1 MPDTYHIAD
10 ADETDGFVL
19 ARLISRLGVE
29 SVLPATFLWD
39 RSTSLADSWSQWL
52 ETCFSPHLGPA
63 FVAVYECAS
72 NVRLKEIQ
80 AVDFRLDASL
90 SSSQRERSLQ
100 AALAFR
106 CGKSEMKANRE
117 WQRFVTRV
125 ETGKSP
131 GHVTTLFALQCAL
144 YHLPLASSLSA
155 YAWFEL
161 ESGLPRDDYR
171 DEHGSA
177 DEALLVFRLSL
188 PKVTVALRGD
198 RCEIGEDTPI
208 LRAI

>member
-19 ARLISRLGVE
+19 ARLISRLGVD

-39 RSTSLADSWSQWL
+39 RSASLADSWTDWL

-63 FVAVYECAS
+63 FVEIYECAS
-72 NVRLKEIQ
+72 SFRLVEIQEVDHRLKN
-80 AVDFRLDASL
+80 SL
-90 SSSQRERSLQ
+90 SASQQERSLQ

-106 CGKSEMKANRE
+106 EGKSEMKANRE
-117 WQRFVTRV
+117 WQRFVNRV

-155 YAWFEL
+155 YTWFEL
-161 ESGLPRDDYR
+161 ENGLPRDGYR
-171 DEHGSA
+171 DELGSA
-177 DEALLVFRLSL
+177 DEVLQVFRLAL

-198 RCEIGEDTPI
+198 RGEIGEGTPI